1 MAGGVKACTWIMR
14 LFQLFFAIILVGII
28 SYMIN
33 QFHRYR
39 LHVPRELI
47 VPEVFSVLAIVVT
60 GFSILSVFFLSYIL
74 QLVAA
79 LFDLAMFAGYLASAI
94 LLRHNYRIWISPL
107 RAVLSDLG
115 GTWGLPH
122 HVSRN
127 TGLVR
132 LLIGLTVIQTV
143 LFLNTTILSIF
154 VAKDMEKKKRGLEEK
169 KRGHATA

>member
-1 MAGGVKACTWIMR
+1 MAGGMKACTWIMR
-14 LFQLFFAIILVGII
+14 LFQLFFAIILVGVL
-28 SYMIN
+28 SYMIH
-33 QFHRYR
+33 QFHRYG

-60 GFSILSVFFLSYIL
+60 GFSILSVFFLSYTL

-79 LFDLAMFAGYLASAI
+79 LFDLTMFAGYLASAI

-107 RAVLSDLG
+107 RTTLSYPPGPLG
-115 GTWGLPH
+115 PPH
-122 HVSRN
+122 HIARN

-132 LLIGLTVIQTV
+132 LLVGLTVIQTV
-143 LFLNTTILSIF
+143 LFLNTTILSLFI
-154 VAKDMEKKKRGLEEK
+154 AKDTEKKKELEE